1 MKFKSG
7 KETQI
12 GSFEVWG
19 LELGEE
25 MKSGRDLSHK
35 NGEHRKEETLLE
47 YYTLTAGVVTEQS
60 GDKSLVAGPVM
71 CLSI

>member
-1 MKFKSG
+1 
-7 KETQI
+7 
-12 GSFEVWG
+12 
-19 LELGEE
+19 

-35 NGEHRKEETLLE
+35 NGEHRKEETLFE
-47 YYTLTAGVVTEQS
+47 YYYSLTAGVVTEQS